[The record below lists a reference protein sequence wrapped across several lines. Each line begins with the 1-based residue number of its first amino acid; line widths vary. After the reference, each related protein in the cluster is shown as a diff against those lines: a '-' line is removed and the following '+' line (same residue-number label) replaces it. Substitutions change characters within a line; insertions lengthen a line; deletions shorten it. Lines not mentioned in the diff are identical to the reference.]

1 MSDEIV
7 VEPRP
12 PARRQRRSPLAVLL
26 TKVAAEHPNEDVRI
40 REYETNE
47 AARVACYKLRAGIRA
62 PHSRPEGRWEF
73 FYGDI
78 TGSPKFGVWAHFY
91 PPTPPPA
98 PDTE

>member
-1 MSDEIV
+1 MSDDIV

-12 PARRQRRSPLAVLL
+12 PARRRRRSPLAELL
-26 TKVAAEHPNEDVRI
+26 TKVAAEHPDEDVRI
-40 REYETNE
+40 RTYSTRQ
-47 AARVACYKLRAGIRA
+47 AARVACYKLNAGIRA

-78 TGSPKFGVWAHFY
+78 DGSERSGVWTHYY
-91 PPTPPPA
+91 PPAPAAA